1 MSTFIFVDLLAYA
14 GAGMGVLVLLYLGV
28 VLMRPSSAVK
38 GLAAF
43 IGEERARECFLD
55 GSFKPSQAR
64 ALGSLFLFLATF
76 IALCVARGVW
86 H

>member
-14 GAGMGVLVLLYLGV
+14 GAGMGALGLLYLGA

-43 IGEERARECFLD
+43 IGEDRARECFMD

-64 ALGSLFLFLATF
+64 ALGSLFLFLAAF
-76 IALCVARGVW
+76 IAVCVIRGVSR
-86 H
+86 